1 MDSCG
6 SIAKPAAKE
15 SDAERDQR
23 GGDAACA
30 AVLSPAA
37 PACVADREEEAAA
50 RPPEPAV
57 PVDGASGPPAATLEA
72 PASGAP
78 ASKTMQRAGP
88 AARALPPRLGLRQRA
103 QAAAGP
109 VIGINRLCSSAQPW
123 SDS

>member
-1 MDSCG
+1 MPQDDGMDSCG

-50 RPPEPAV
+50 RPPQSVV
-57 PVDGASGPPAATLEA
+57 PVDGASGPPAATPGA

-78 ASKTMQRAGP
+78 ASKTIQRAGP
-88 AARALPPRLGLRQRA
+88 AARAPSLSPLLVDTPT
-103 QAAAGP
+103 AGT
-109 VIGINRLCSSAQPW
+109 SAP
-123 SDS
+123 SIDIV